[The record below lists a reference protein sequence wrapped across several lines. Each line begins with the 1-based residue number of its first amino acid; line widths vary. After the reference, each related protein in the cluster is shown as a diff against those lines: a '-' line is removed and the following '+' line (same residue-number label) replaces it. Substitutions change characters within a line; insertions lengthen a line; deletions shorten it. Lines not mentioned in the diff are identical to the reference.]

1 MKSMVALTA
10 SSTML
15 DGVSR
20 ETKFYLLCHNKQQTI
35 NVNLKFCSLKTQLSL
50 LLMCLGI
57 NNIQGCKINEE
68 RWHLIRLQAI
78 HIRMIAWGNEKKELK

>member
-35 NVNLKFCSLKTQLSL
+35 NVNLKFCSCKTQLSL
-50 LLMCLGI
+50 LLMCLSL

-68 RWHLIRLQAI
+68 RSGL
-78 HIRMIAWGNEKKELK
+78 ELGGGLLAKYQ

>member
-35 NVNLKFCSLKTQLSL
+35 NVNLKFCSCKTQLSL
-50 LLMCLGI
+50 LLMCLSL

-78 HIRMIAWGNEKKELK
+78 HIRMIA